1 MGHRRPN
8 RPVDGLAHG
17 KQPPASSSSSS
28 GVVTRDLIRCL
39 AVPMCGS
46 LSSTTAF

>member
-17 KQPPASSSSSS
+17 KQPLASSSSS